1 MDFSDFLKHME
12 KNGFH
17 VEKTEEGRY
26 LASRRNKTV
35 EVEPHKDCSYEKFLS
50 FFESAPSNV
59 GHNDLE
65 PSGPGIGGNI
75 GGSRVG
81 KDDPLFS
88 DRKVAKEKD
97 LRFPRFAK
105 FDPMVPSK
113 DKKKGFDPTPDHLK
127 KPGNGDGSF
136 F

>member
-1 MDFSDFLKHME
+1 MDFSDFLKRME
-12 KNGFH
+12 KDGFD
-17 VEKTEEGRY
+17 VKKTGEEY
-26 LASRRNKTV
+26 LASRNNKTV
-35 EVEPHKDCSYEKFLS
+35 EVGPHGDCNYERFLD
-50 FFESAPSNV
+50 FFESAPTSV
-59 GHNDLE
+59 GNSDLH
-65 PSGPGIGGNI
+65 PSGPRIGGNV

-88 DRKVAKEKD
+88 DRSVAKDKD

-105 FDPMVPSK
+105 FDPLVPSK

-127 KPGNGDGSF
+127 KPGFDYDNSF